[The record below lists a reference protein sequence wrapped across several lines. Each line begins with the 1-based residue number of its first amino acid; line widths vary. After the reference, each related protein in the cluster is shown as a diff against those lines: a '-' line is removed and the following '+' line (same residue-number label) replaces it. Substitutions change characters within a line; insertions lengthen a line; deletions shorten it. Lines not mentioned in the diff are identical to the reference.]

1 MRGGKA
7 MVIAVGAPSK
17 TTYATTTKELLQ
29 QWGERMWT
37 FLEVLLSQS
46 NKIRVYLRNGQLETP
61 LVISKGQFADPA
73 WAGATVSRQ
82 LVDHYQGSL
91 GLSRLEL
98 VTLALECLQS
108 RKTTQ
113 YLPGDHSYV
122 LMGLLRLGPKIDR
135 TDTGFQAFARQ
146 VIRSPYPSPTV

>member
-29 QWGERMWT
+29 QWGEHMWT

-46 NKIRVYLRNGQLETP
+46 NKIRVYLRNGQLETS

-73 WAGATVSRQ
+73 WADATVSR
-82 LVDHYQGSL
+82 S
-91 GLSRLEL
+91 
-98 VTLALECLQS
+98 
-108 RKTTQ
+108 
-113 YLPGDHSYV
+113 
-122 LMGLLRLGPKIDR
+122 
-135 TDTGFQAFARQ
+135 TG
-146 VIRSPYPSPTV
+146 